1 MVAEKEKRKEGDVKG
16 EVGEEV
22 EEKEGRVVVV
32 VEKEDVGEAK
42 VEEEKEKKWE
52 EERERHCQMYYEVK

>member
-22 EEKEGRVVVV
+22 EEKEGVVVVV

-42 VEEEKEKKWE
+42 VEEEKEKK
-52 EERERHCQMYYEVK
+52 